1 MTAPVAKDFPGTI
14 PSEWWRRYC
23 APDTGDPATRA
34 RLKRCD
40 SFAETLGVSAAMLL
54 ARRLGALRDVE
65 DRRLETALGLARV
78 LAHITTDDV
87 RTPMRAAG
95 WPSFPGDRT
104 EGDVEGSQRPK
115 LSELRFRRLLQTGG
129 GEEQVTAFVRLIRL
143 LGGQVNVA
151 ALARDYLNWDRDTTK
166 HRWAFDYYAASTAA
180 PATVLSTMETEA

>member
-1 MTAPVAKDFPGTI
+1 MTAPVAKDYPGTMA
-14 PSEWWRRYC
+14 SGWWKRYC

-34 RLKRCD
+34 RLKRCG
-40 SFAETLGVSAAMLL
+40 SFTEALGVPAAILL
-54 ARRLGALRDVE
+54 ARQLGALKDVG
-65 DRRLETALGLARV
+65 DRRLESALGLARV
-78 LAHITTDDV
+78 LANISADDI
-87 RTPMRAAG
+87 RPPMRAAG
-95 WPSFPGDRT
+95 WPSFPGDKR
-104 EGDVEGSQRPK
+104 EADVDGSQRPR